1 MADSITDGTH
11 QMTPPVINATRTT
24 NHKNDFAD
32 TIIYQVFATLNGV
45 STQIFETDNK
55 DKAQQ
60 FVDVINGNTFL
71 TKLQATIKTKYVNH
85 AVIEDGYY
93 TYSHIYENGQTINF
107 TIYNSPIT
115 YNTADVINGWMGY
128 ILKFTSQVSHWW
140 YDNHAYAYSADG
152 TDGFTTDYP
161 NLNLLDG
168 TRDFSGDWHPTFWE
182 FDGTYKGLKVKKVTG
197 AWNGLYKDFTAP
209 KDGVYTFSAYIKN
222 SGSNLSDASVHRFVQ
237 KNNANVPSLIKHI
250 GKNFDWLRDSVS
262 ISLKAGDVTHVS
274 FSLDNGSNS
283 VYWTAGHK
291 WEEGAIDTQY
301 MPSASEVQPSDY
313 PQFKFIGTQHTP
325 IGYLHDDPKW
335 YDWQPFTGTLPV
347 PNAHTEFSF
356 STKIWDTIEEIKAIA
371 PINKRNIRN
380 DNWKYAPN
388 EQYPFI
394 GGYES

>member
-11 QMTPPVINATRTT
+11 QMTPPVINVSRTT

-60 FVDVINGNTFL
+60 FVNVINGNTFL

-128 ILKFTSQVSHWW
+128 VLKFTSQVSHWW
-140 YDNHAYAYSADG
+140 FTKYAYADS
-152 TDGFTTDYP
+152 
-161 NLNLLDG
+161 LDG
-168 TRDFSGDWHPTFWE
+168 VDNFSTTYPT
-182 FDGTYKGLKVKKVTG
+182 DHT
-197 AWNGLYKDFTAP
+197 P
-209 KDGVYTFSAYIKN
+209 
-222 SGSNLSDASVHRFVQ
+222 
-237 KNNANVPSLIKHI
+237 
-250 GKNFDWLRDSVS
+250 
-262 ISLKAGDVTHVS
+262 
-274 FSLDNGSNS
+274 
-283 VYWTAGHK
+283 
-291 WEEGAIDTQY
+291 
-301 MPSASEVQPSDY
+301 
-313 PQFKFIGTQHTP
+313 KFIGIEVSP
-325 IGYLHDDPKW
+325 IGYKHDTPKW
-335 YDWQPFTGTLPV
+335 YKWQPFNEGMST
-347 PNAHTEFSF
+347 NEMHTVFDY
-356 STKIWDTIEEIKAIA
+356 KVEITDEVEQINQTA

>member
-1 MADSITDGTH
+1 MSDGITDGTH
-11 QMTPPVINATRTT
+11 QMTPPVIDVTRTT
-24 NHKNDFAD
+24 NHKNYFAD

-71 TKLQATIKTKYVNH
+71 TKLQATIKPKYVNH

-140 YDNHAYAYSADG
+140 YDNHAYAYSSDG
-152 TDGFTTDYP
+152 TLDFLTTFP
-161 NLNLLDG
+161 NFNLLTG
-168 TRDFSGDWHPTFWE
+168 TKDFSGNWINSEPWYHNGAFNGMGVMSFNEGANIGIVQKFVVPEDGFYTMSMFCKVMDGSLGDFIIEASSHPVVLEVIQPTEFKRVSYSGMYSKDDVILMYFR
-182 FDGTYKGLKVKKVTG
+182 FDGSSTPT
-197 AWNGLYKDFTAP
+197 
-209 KDGVYTFSAYIKN
+209 KDGISIAGQKIEHGKTLTHYIPTQ
-222 SGSNLSDASVHRFVQ
+222 SEMQ
-237 KNNANVPSLIKHI
+237 P
-250 GKNFDWLRDSVS
+250 
-262 ISLKAGDVTHVS
+262 GDGPT
-274 FSLDNGSNS
+274 
-283 VYWTAGHK
+283 
-291 WEEGAIDTQY
+291 
-301 MPSASEVQPSDY
+301 
-313 PQFKFIGTQHTP
+313 FIGTQHTP
-325 IGYLHDDPKW
+325 IEYLHDDPKW
-335 YDWQPFTGTLPV
+335 YDWQPFTGIEPV
-347 PNAHTEFSF
+347 ENTHTIFDYKVQITDEV
-356 STKIWDTIEEIKAIA
+356 EEVKQTA

-388 EQYPFI
+388 EKYPFI